1 MELAPSVLFTR
12 CLIIHTSTQAAAV
25 TSDLS
30 TQPAVNQEGRVC
42 GWKGKLGS
50 FLLVSSN
57 QAVGFSEWGEV
68 CVSSLLPHSHA
79 FHSYLM

>member
-57 QAVGFSEWGEV
+57 QAVGFSEWGRS
-68 CVSSLLPHSHA
+68 VSPA
-79 FHSYLM
+79 FFHTVMLFTAI